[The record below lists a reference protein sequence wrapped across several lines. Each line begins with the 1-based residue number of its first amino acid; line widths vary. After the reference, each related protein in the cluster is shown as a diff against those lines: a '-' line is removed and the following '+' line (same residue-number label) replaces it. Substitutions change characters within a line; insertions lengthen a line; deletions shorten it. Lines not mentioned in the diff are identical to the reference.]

1 MGGTKEGE
9 LVLAPSWSWG
19 DGRLERLLA
28 KEDIRRVWLRLPR
41 GWQDA
46 IDSVIDG
53 ARLEEVVEDIA
64 YIDAMDE
71 MEKAIFGR
79 EWGKALEVL
88 AEHAGKRE
96 VICYR
101 DPMGQ
106 FKDREHCM
114 EMLTLTLKGRIFPIK
129 VEEWRAAVK
138 DETEDCAHELREEVS
153 LLSECKGREL
163 CLAPG
168 LGMEMF
174 LEGVRHLTLGHGPRQ
189 PLDRLRLEF
198 MRASM
203 YREEPSDEAIASMVG
218 EHLVFIG
225 MLETRG
231 AAEAFGRIS
240 NQ

>member
-19 DGRLERLLA
+19 GGRLERLLA
-28 KEDIRRVWLRLPR
+28 NEDIRRVWLRLPR

-71 MEKAIFGR
+71 TEKTIFRRG
-79 EWGKALEVL
+79 WGKALEVL

-114 EMLTLTLKGRIFPIK
+114 EMLLLTLKGRIFPIK
-129 VEEWRAAVK
+129 VEEWRAAVR
-138 DETEDCAHELREEVS
+138 DEADDCTHELREEVS

-168 LGMEMF
+168 LGTEMF
-174 LEGVRHLTLGHGPRQ
+174 LNEVRHRSLAPGPRQ

-198 MRASM
+198 MRSSLVQ
-203 YREEPSDEAIASMVG
+203 EEPSDEAIASLVS
-218 EHLVFIG
+218 EHLLFIG
-225 MLETRG
+225 RLETKG
-231 AAEAFGRIS
+231 AAEAFERIS
-240 NQ
+240 DQ